1 MAESHEQVLSRLL
14 DELGETLGRRERV
27 LEGMKRARTQARLH
41 EITVEAD
48 QPFEGWDQEMLV
60 DDLQRELEHQRA
72 QELELQ
78 RIVDLLQR
86 QREIEDRIFG
96 ELDKHLVEEHR
107 AELGEVWRLIELR
120 DNAFDEIDSASLEQK
135 RKLIPRAI
143 ERSEEHTSELQSRQY
158 LVCRLLLEKKKI
170 ITFNPS

>member
-1 MAESHEQVLSRLL
+1 MAESHEQVLGMLL
-14 DELGETLGRRERV
+14 EELGETLGRRERV
-27 LEGMKRARTQARLH
+27 MEGMKRARTQARLH

-60 DDLQRELEHQRA
+60 EDLHRELEHQRA

-78 RIVDLLQR
+78 RVVDLLQR

-96 ELDKHLVEEHR
+96 ELDTHLVEEHR
-107 AELGEVWRLIELR
+107 AELGEVWRRIERR
-120 DNAFDEIDSASLEQK
+120 DTTFDEIDSGSLEQK

-143 ERSEEHTSELQSRQY
+143 EHQRELDDWLFGLIERHLARRHRS
-158 LVCRLLLEKKKI
+158 
-170 ITFNPS
+170 

>member
-1 MAESHEQVLSRLL
+1 MRGRGPEDEMAESHEQVLSRLL

-78 RIVDLLQR
+78 RVIDLLQR

-96 ELDKHLVEEHR
+96 ELDRHLHGEHR
-107 AELGEVWRLIELR
+107 VELGEVWRRIERR
-120 DNAFDEIDSASLEQK
+120 DTTFDEVDSGSLEEK
-135 RKLIPRAI
+135 RELIPRAI
-143 ERSEEHTSELQSRQY
+143 EHQRELDDQLFALIERHLARRHRS
-158 LVCRLLLEKKKI
+158 
-170 ITFNPS
+170 